1 MWQFILQNPGLEELI
16 LNPIQCSLALDN
28 DDFVLLRILTP
39 KLEYFSPERCN
50 LDSTG
55 FFGES
60 VTDKDIEALTDVN
73 TNMKVIK
80 FQTSVS
86 SWYQAKILEYMPELQ
101 ELHVGRELPGALT
114 ISPNANLH
122 FDADSLRIWPV
133 PYLYSLL
140 HPTFTHSTKNL
151 QELRI
156 QMVIYSVNGLVE
168 LLRRVNLDLRV
179 LDIDCFV
186 SYPIK
191 AWYTGVAIPLT
202 PQVLDVH
209 GALPQFNLWSL

>member
-1 MWQFILQNPGLEELI
+1 MLYPRVIRNSTSLTRLRRLEG
-16 LNPIQCSLALDN
+16 LALDN
-28 DDFVLLRILTP
+28 DDVVLLQTLTP
-39 KLEYFSPERCN
+39 KLEHFSPERCN

-73 TNMKVIK
+73 SNMKVIK

-86 SWYQAKILEYMPELQ
+86 SWYQAKIL
-101 ELHVGRELPGALT
+101 
-114 ISPNANLH
+114 
-122 FDADSLRIWPV
+122 DLRIWPV
-133 PYLYSLL
+133 PFLYSLL

-156 QMVIYSVNGLVE
+156 QMINYGVNGLVE
-168 LLRRVNLDLRV
+168 LLRRINLDLRV
-179 LDIDCFV
+179 LDIDCLV

-191 AWYTGVAIPLT
+191 AWYTGVAIPLP
-202 PQVLDVH
+202 PQVLDVQ
-209 GALPQFNLWSL
+209 GTLPQFNLRSL